1 MLYAVIMAGGSGT
14 RFWPES
20 RADRPKQLLKLAGRE
35 TLIRAT
41 IARLRELVPPER
53 ILVVTN
59 ERLVEPIRRE
69 LPELPPESVLGE
81 PCRRDTAPCIGLAAS
96 LLLRREPEA
105 VMAVMPADH
114 LISQVEEFQ
123 AAIGF
128 AERLIAEQPQ
138 RLVTF
143 GIPPTYPAEVFG
155 YIERGEPIS
164 RPAADPAA
172 YRVQMFRE
180 KPDAAT
186 AREFLASGR
195 FYWNSGI
202 FVWRAATIDAALA
215 KFEPEMH
222 RRLAAIAQSDERLFP
237 EVFRR
242 EFEAIQGKSIDYAV
256 MERHDDVAVIEAP
269 FDWDD
274 VGSWRSLARH
284 YPADE
289 HGNTVIGRHLGVHS
303 SGCIVRG
310 DDERLIV
317 TLGVKDCIIVHTPD
331 ATLVA
336 NKHDEEAVR
345 HVVAELKQRGWEEF
359 L

>member
-20 RADRPKQLLKLAGRE
+20 RADRPKQLLNLAGRQ

-41 IARLRELVPPER
+41 LSRLADLVPPDR

-69 LPELPPESVLGE
+69 LPELTPQAVLGE
-81 PCRRDTAPCIGLAAS
+81 PCRRDTAPCIGLAAGI
-96 LLLRREPEA
+96 LLRRDPDA

-114 LISQVEEFQ
+114 VIPTVEAFQ
-123 AAIGF
+123 SAIRYAA
-128 AERLIAEQPQ
+128 RLIEERPK

-143 GIPPTYPAEVFG
+143 GIRPTYPAEVFG
-155 YIERGEPIS
+155 YIERGEPLPHS
-164 RPAADPAA
+164 AADPPA
-172 YRVQMFRE
+172 YRVKMFRE

-186 AREFLASGR
+186 AQKYLDSGR

-202 FVWRAATIDAALA
+202 FVWRADTIDAAL
-215 KFEPEMH
+215 KQLEPEMH
-222 RRLAAIAQSDERLFP
+222 RRLAAIAGAGEDRFP
-237 EVFRR
+237 ETLRR

-256 MERHDDVAVIEAP
+256 MERYDDVAVIEAP
-269 FDWDD
+269 FEWDD
-274 VGSWRSLARH
+274 VGSWRSLARL
-284 YPADE
+284 YPPDE
-289 HGNTVIGRHLGVHS
+289 NGNTVIGRHLGVKS
-303 SGCIVRG
+303 SGLIVRG
-310 DDERLIV
+310 DDQRLIV
-317 TLGVKDCIIVHTPD
+317 TLGLKDCIIVHTPD

-336 NKHDEEAVR
+336 NKNDEEAVR
-345 HVVAELKQRGWEEF
+345 HIVAELKSRGWEEF